1 MGCSKHD
8 MSTRVVLHEKIFVIF
23 LHPQLSTMATSTQRI
38 LSSVPKVAI
47 MELGSTVIHQC
58 QVTLTI
64 NIAIKMKQIPTMTA
78 KGIM

>member
-1 MGCSKHD
+1 MGYSKHD
-8 MSTRVVLHEKIFVIF
+8 MSTRVVLPKKNFVIF
-23 LHPQLSTMATSTQRI
+23 LNPQLSTMATSTQRI

-47 MELGSTVIHQC
+47 MELGSTVINQC